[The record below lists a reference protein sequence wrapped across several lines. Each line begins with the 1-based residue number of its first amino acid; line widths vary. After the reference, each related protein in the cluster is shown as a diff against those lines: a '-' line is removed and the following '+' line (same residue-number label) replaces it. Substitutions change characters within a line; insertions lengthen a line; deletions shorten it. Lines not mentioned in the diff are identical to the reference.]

1 MSEPS
6 TISEIIQPAEP
17 SPNRP
22 LSVRTFG
29 LTNQG
34 RVRPSNEDQF
44 LIAELTKSMK
54 VLHASLPQPKTQ
66 RADER
71 GYLFIVA
78 DGMGGHQAG
87 EQASAMAVESIEAFA
102 LNTLRWFFLLQGT
115 EEHDVLKE
123 FQTALQQ
130 ADVKLC
136 QEAAQHRELAGMGTT
151 LTIAYSVASRLF
163 VVHVGDSRCYLL
175 HGSELQRLTHD
186 HTLVAEM
193 ISRGALQPEEAAH
206 HRLRHVITNVVGG
219 LDLGVKVECH
229 RIELEADD
237 MLLLCSDGLTE
248 MVPDDRIAAILQAQR
263 DPREACERLVA
274 EANGHGGKDNIT
286 VIAARFETG
295 AT

>member
-6 TISEIIQPAEP
+6 TSSEIIQPAVP
-17 SPNRP
+17 PVHRP

-34 RVRPSNEDQF
+34 RVRVSNEDQF

-54 VLHASLPQPKTQ
+54 VLHASLPQPTTQ

-102 LNTLRWFFLLQGT
+102 LNTLRWFFLLKGG

-123 FQTALQQ
+123 FQAALQQ
-130 ADVKLC
+130 ADAKLC
-136 QEAAQHRELAGMGTT
+136 QEAAQDRELAGMGTT
-151 LTIAYSVASRLF
+151 LTIAYSVGSRLF
-163 VVHVGDSRCYLL
+163 VIHVGDSRCYLL

-193 ISRGALQPEEAAH
+193 ISRGALQPEEAAR

-219 LDLGVKVECH
+219 HDVGVKVECH
-229 RIELEADD
+229 RLELEADD

-248 MVPDDRIAAILQAQR
+248 MVADDRIAAVLQAQR

-274 EANGHGGKDNIT
+274 EANEQGGKDNIT
-286 VIAARFETG
+286 VVAARFE
-295 AT
+295 AAH